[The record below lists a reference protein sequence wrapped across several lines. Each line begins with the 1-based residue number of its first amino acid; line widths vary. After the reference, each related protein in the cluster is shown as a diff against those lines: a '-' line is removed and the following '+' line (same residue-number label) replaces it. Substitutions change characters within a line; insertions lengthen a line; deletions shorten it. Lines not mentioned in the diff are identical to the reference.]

1 MHPVSL
7 LPDYILGS
15 TPIITSGPRAP
26 VQDSC
31 NAKGQAGTPAERVY
45 AGSGYKKS
53 RQRRESSGTLQAHRW
68 GNDDWESQ
76 KRSSHLWLSLLTL
89 SFWRAHKEKL
99 LPKVEIFLYGPRE
112 LENIHI
118 GRADQ
123 SSRRNLKL
131 SRQLTRRQEIAVS
144 VLGKGCYSSRG
155 RWIQVLPRPAGLLK
169 FHHIHMAPT
178 CLLGSRYP

>member
-1 MHPVSL
+1 MDPVSL
-7 LPDYILGS
+7 LPDYILRS
-15 TPIITSGPRAP
+15 TPIITSGPRDP

-31 NAKGQAGTPAERVY
+31 NAKGQAGTPAEGVY
-45 AGSGYKKS
+45 AGSGYKRS
-53 RQRRESSGTLQAHRW
+53 RQRRESSGALQPHRW

-89 SFWRAHKEKL
+89 GFWRAHKEKL

-118 GRADQ
+118 CRADQ

-131 SRQLTRRQEIAVS
+131 SRQLTRSQEIAVS
-144 VLGKGCYSSRG
+144 VLGKRMLFKQG
-155 RWIQVLPRPAGLLK
+155 QVNPSDSQTRRTAKLPPHSHGTYLSAR
-169 FHHIHMAPT
+169 
-178 CLLGSRYP
+178 